1 MGVYVMRK
9 VITALVLALLA
20 ALVMPALIAA
30 PRAQKNASAA
40 QITCPPPEE
49 LAALQADMDA
59 LLLETEAIRAY
70 KDATITQLART
81 NETLYSFRSE
91 LERGEAGREDL
102 LEERNNLMS
111 DGLTE
116 ADLQRIAEIEDEL
129 TALGVLVNGANQ
141 REEEQLDVVEILWRP
156 VI

>member
-1 MGVYVMRK
+1 MWKSPVVKQITWIYLLNKQWESGIMRELMIALMIAL
-9 VITALVLALLA
+9 VAALVL
-20 ALVMPALIAA
+20 PALFAA
-30 PRAQKNASAA
+30 PSGSKKNVSAA

-91 LERGEAGREDL
+91 LERGETGRESL
-102 LEERNNLMS
+102 LEERNELM
-111 DGLTE
+111 
-116 ADLQRIAEIEDEL
+116 
-129 TALGVLVNGANQ
+129 
-141 REEEQLDVVEILWRP
+141 
-156 VI
+156 